1 MPINPIVWLLQ
12 ELIAIYWWIIIIAVV
27 MSWLVAFGVINTFNR
42 FARSVVGFLD
52 AVTEPVFRQVRRVIP
67 PISGLD
73 LSPLIV
79 LILLEFLSIS
89 IDYVYVHYL

>member
-1 MPINPIVWLLQ
+1 MINPIVWLLQ
-12 ELIAIYWWIIIIAVV
+12 QLISIYWWIVIIAVV
-27 MSWLVAFGVINTFNR
+27 MSWLVAFGIVNTFNR
-42 FARSVVGFLD
+42 VARSVVGFLD

-79 LILLEFLSIS
+79 LIGLEFLSVS
-89 IDYVYVHYL
+89 IDYIYLHYF